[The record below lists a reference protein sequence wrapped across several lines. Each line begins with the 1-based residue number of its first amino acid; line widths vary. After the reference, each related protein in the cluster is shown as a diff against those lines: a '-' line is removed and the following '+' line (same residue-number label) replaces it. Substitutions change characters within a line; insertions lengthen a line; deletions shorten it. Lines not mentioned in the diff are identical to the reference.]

1 MLEELNLRKGNYW
14 NKLMF
19 IKQKKISYQE
29 FYQQNVDK
37 IKILEEKIKELNLKL
52 YLYQNK
58 DNYIKDSQI
67 IFKNKLKKIG
77 LEIIIILLITSST
90 FCIPLL
96 SLLIIPIIKL
106 LDSYIEYWQDTY
118 SSRKIKI
125 KYRNQD
131 LLLDNIAMLKDELKE
146 ETESKKHY
154 KDMINNYE
162 NEEQK
167 LRLMINYIEEIINLK
182 IIDLDKENLSF
193 EETPENYREFK
204 RVLKRKGEED
214 GKNI

>member
-1 MLEELNLRKGNYW
+1 ML
-14 NKLMF
+14 
-19 IKQKKISYQE
+19 
-29 FYQQNVDK
+29 
-37 IKILEEKIKELNLKL
+37 IKELNLKL

>member
-154 KDMINNYE
+154 K
-162 NEEQK
+162 EQK

>member
-162 NEEQK
+162 NEEQE